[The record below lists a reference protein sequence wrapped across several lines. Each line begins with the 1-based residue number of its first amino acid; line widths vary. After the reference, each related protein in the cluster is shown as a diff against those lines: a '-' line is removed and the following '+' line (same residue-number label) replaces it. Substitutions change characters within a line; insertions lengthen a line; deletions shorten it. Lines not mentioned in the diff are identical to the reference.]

1 MNKDFFMGLIYYD
14 YEFKSSKY
22 QELWKD
28 ELENTI
34 SNMQKYY
41 KNRMSLNAILSIFKK
56 VFHITPITLKTD
68 LSLNKRYLRRLA
80 IYLLLTYSFEEK
92 EKIALEFQISLNE
105 LEQFENID
113 IGFTNDIKTFFD
125 YFKNDY
131 LLERKSNLAF
141 QEEISLNLTD
151 GVLKQI
157 DKILST

>member
-1 MNKDFFMGLIYYD
+1 MVLIYYN

-141 QEEISLNLTD
+141 QEEISLNLTY